1 MNFGFTKNNTMAR
14 KTRTRGRHDGAT
26 PSPSQPTNHPGYTTP
41 PSKRKADAALA
52 VKIRTL
58 RNGLGLSGSDLGFQ
72 IGKSQ
77 SRISKW
83 ENCEG
88 HPTAR
93 ELLSLARVFR
103 VSLEFSCD
111 PEITDVSQITP
122 SALNDDERRILELA
136 NMLGYNRAKLRLLG
150 VNEDASQDQPGPTVK
165 KPIRVSRNRNKP
177 PQDQ

>member
-1 MNFGFTKNNTMAR
+1 M
-14 KTRTRGRHDGAT
+14 
-26 PSPSQPTNHPGYTTP
+26 
-41 PSKRKADAALA
+41 
-52 VKIRTL
+52 
-58 RNGLGLSGSDLGFQ
+58 
-72 IGKSQ
+72 
-77 SRISKW
+77 
-83 ENCEG
+83 
-88 HPTAR
+88 
-93 ELLSLARVFR
+93 FR
-103 VSLEFSCD
+103 VSLEFLCD